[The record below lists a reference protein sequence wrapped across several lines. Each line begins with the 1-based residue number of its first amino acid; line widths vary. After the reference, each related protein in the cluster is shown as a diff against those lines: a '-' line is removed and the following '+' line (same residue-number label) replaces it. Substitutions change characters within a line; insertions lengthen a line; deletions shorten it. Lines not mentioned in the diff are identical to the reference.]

1 MAIQNSFIKIKGSLG
16 GLTFYEKD
24 GKSLIKTAGGIS
36 KERILNDPNFRRTRE
51 NMQEFG
57 ASATLGK
64 ALRNGFSG
72 ISREITTASI
82 AGRITGMM
90 KRINRVGPGNRGERA
105 FEIVANKQLLEGF
118 EFQKDLPL
126 STVFYA
132 PFEAPELDANRSV
145 TTWTVPDFNTG
156 NYLQVPLGATHFKLA
171 LHTAVLSD
179 YVFDSTEGAF
189 QFVNPVENKQN
200 ATAFSTEIPVVGSVG
215 TDITLT
221 TDLGFSTPIPATA
234 GVLIAIGILFYQEI
248 NSQYYA
254 LARNNALQIVK
265 VG

>member
-57 ASATLGK
+57 AAATLGK

-72 ISREITTASI
+72 ISREVTTASI

-145 TTWTVPDFNTG
+145 TTWIVPNFNTG
-156 NYLQVPLGATHFKLA
+156 NYMQIPLGATHFKLA

-179 YVFDSTEGAF
+179 YVFDSTDGSY

-200 ATAFSTEIPVVGSVG
+200 ATAFSSEIPVVGSVG

-248 NSQYYA
+248 NDQFYA

>member
-1 MAIQNSFIKIKGSLG
+1 MAIQNSFIKIKGTLG
-16 GLTFYEKD
+16 GLTFYEKN
-24 GKSLIKTAGGIS
+24 GKSLIKTSGGIS

-64 ALRNGFSG
+64 AFRTGFSG
-72 ISREITTASI
+72 LSREIRSTSI
-82 AGRITGMM
+82 AGRVTGMM
-90 KRINRVGPGNRGERA
+90 KRINRAGAGNRGERA

-132 PFEAPELDANRSV
+132 PYDAPELDANRSV

-156 NYLQVPLGATHFKLA
+156 NYMQVPLGATHFKLA

-179 YVFDSTEGAF
+179 YVFDSTDGEY
-189 QFVNPVENKQN
+189 QFVNLVENKQN
-200 ATAFSTEIPVVGSVG
+200 ATAFSNEIPIVGSVG
-215 TDITLT
+215 ADIALT
-221 TDLGFSTPIPATA
+221 TDLGFSNPLPATA

-248 NSQYYA
+248 NGQFYA